1 MKERIG
7 MQPPDSQTNS
17 SAQYQTLV
25 EKAEAL
31 LSRRFG
37 GQQKLTVVDDMSNS
51 PGTTVVRVR
60 VAPNPFVEQRTLVVK
75 QTEVRDHPYHRYTFE
90 CQLVAYQFL
99 TALPEDVR
107 PGPILLGSD
116 VDSRILI
123 ISDTGDADT
132 YADLLVSDDEDLRL
146 SVIRRLGAT
155 LGRMHAGTAGHEKH
169 FNTLV
174 QRMAHLDHSI
184 EQYKTLHTDSL
195 RAAVEEG
202 TRLLGETGLD
212 VPSQATELAKD
223 AVRRLN
229 QSNFKAF
236 TPFNLAP
243 DNIIHGDRTS
253 FLDYEWC
260 AYRDVAFDIAC
271 VATGFPQY
279 VSTNPLTAEEVD
291 AFISSWTA
299 EITDVWPSL
308 ADPERLQ
315 SRIVTAMVGWAF
327 GSLAYIHHGSL
338 SKIIEISGTEVP
350 PVPDSGFA
358 VLRADDAE
366 IQRLVELGRQDL
378 TETFA
383 ALATYAGKSDR
394 FTDVSRFAND
404 FVSWLQER

>member
-1 MKERIG
+1 
-7 MQPPDSQTNS
+7 MQPPDAQSHSQPR
-17 SAQYQTLV
+17 QQMLI

-37 GQQKLTVVDDMSNS
+37 GQQKLTVLDDMSNS
-51 PGTTVVRVR
+51 PGTTVLRVK
-60 VAPNPFVEQRTLVVK
+60 VAPNPFVEQRTLVLK
-75 QTEVRDHPYHRYTFE
+75 QTAVHDHPYNRYTIE

-123 ISDTGDADT
+123 ISDTGASET
-132 YADLLVSDDEDLRL
+132 YADLLISDDDELRM

-155 LGRMHAGTAGHEKH
+155 LGRMHAGTAGHERH
-169 FNTLV
+169 FLTLV
-174 QRMAHLDHSI
+174 QRMARLDSSI
-184 EQYKTLHTDSL
+184 NEYKNLHTDSL

-202 TRLLGETGLD
+202 ARLLEETGLD
-212 VPSQATELAKD
+212 IPTQVMELAKD
-223 AVRRLN
+223 AIRRFH

-243 DNIIHGDRTS
+243 DNIIHGERTS

-279 VSTNPLTAEEVD
+279 VATNPLTPEEVD

-299 EITDVWPSL
+299 EVTDVWPSL
-308 ADPERLQ
+308 ADPERLR

-338 SKIIEISGTEVP
+338 SKIIEVSGTTVP
-350 PVPDSGFA
+350 PIPDSGFA
-358 VLRADDAE
+358 VLRADE
-366 IQRLVELGRQDL
+366 EEMQRLVELGRQDL
-378 TETFA
+378 TETFV
-383 ALATYAGKSDR
+383 ALSTYAGKSER
-394 FTDVSRFAND
+394 FADVSHFAQD
-404 FVSWLQER
+404 FVSWLQEQ